1 MTVRHVWHLVRTPLT
16 LLILLGVLA
25 YGAWWGYKTV
35 LTAGDP
41 KGPVTCVTQ
50 SAQVVTPSQVTVRV
64 LNGGTVRNFA
74 SDVAKA
80 LRDRGYK
87 VSAVGNTDEQVGN
100 VVVVGATEKAPEVI
114 LVASNF
120 ANVTVRADNRT
131 DHTVDVLLG
140 QKPEG
145 FMPPTGYQTAVPVP
159 GGSVCLPSQSTPTPA
174 ASAASSAASVSPTAK
189 KS

>member
-1 MTVRHVWHLVRTPLT
+1 MTVRSVWHMVRTPLT
-16 LLILLGVLA
+16 LVALLAVLA

-35 LTAGDP
+35 LTSGNP
-41 KGPVTCVTQ
+41 KGPVTCITQ
-50 SAQVVTPSQVTVRV
+50 SAQVVTPGQVTVRV

-74 SDVAKA
+74 SDVAKT

-100 VVVVGATEKAPEVI
+100 TVVVGATADAPEVL

-120 ANVTVRADNRT
+120 AGVTIRADGRA

-140 QKPEG
+140 AKVDG
-145 FMPPTGYQTAVPVP
+145 FMPAEGFKTAIPIP
-159 GGSVCLPSQSTPTPA
+159 GGTVCLPSQSPTP
-174 ASAASSAASVSPTAK
+174 SPSPSVSPTTK

>member
-1 MTVRHVWHLVRTPLT
+1 MTLRGIWTVVRTPLT
-16 LLILLGVLA
+16 LLVLLAVLG

-35 LTAGDP
+35 LTSGDA
-41 KGPVTCVTQ
+41 KGPATCVTQ
-50 SAQVVTPSQVTVRV
+50 SAQVVVPSQVTVRV

-74 SDVAKA
+74 GDVAKA

-87 VSAVGNTDEQVGN
+87 VSAVGNTDEQIAS
-100 VVVVGATEKAPEVI
+100 VVVVGASESAPEVI

-120 ANVTVRADNRT
+120 AGVTLRSDARV

-140 QKPEG
+140 QKPDG
-145 FMPPTGYQTAVPVP
+145 FMPPTGYKTSVPVP
-159 GGSVCLPSQSTPTPA
+159 GGSVCLPSQTPTP
-174 ASAASSAASVSPTAK
+174 SRSVSPTAK